1 MKKLFAMALALC
13 MVFALAACGSGDAG
27 TSPTP
32 NYEGSTPTDLLGPA
46 VSPTPTPDPEPIES
60 LVVNGIDIIRGGQL
74 TGVGYSGFDYA
85 DGTLTIEDVTLQGS
99 DAEDALISFSGGDL
113 EIVITGTVTLAADG
127 GAPVISGGE
136 GDALTISGEG
146 TLNAT
151 AAETAAIDVSGDV
164 TVGCAVTVT
173 GAPPCA
179 AENVAAAEGYS
190 ITANDGTTL
199 TVAAA

>member
-1 MKKLFAMALALC
+1 MALALC

-127 GAPVISGGE
+127 GAPVISG
-136 GDALTISGEG
+136 EG

-173 GAPPCA
+173 GAPPCS